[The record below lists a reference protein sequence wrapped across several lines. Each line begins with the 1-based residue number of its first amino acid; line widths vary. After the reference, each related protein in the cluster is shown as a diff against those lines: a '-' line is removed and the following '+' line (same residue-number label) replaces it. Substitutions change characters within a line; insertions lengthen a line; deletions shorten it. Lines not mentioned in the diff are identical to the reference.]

1 MGPSDKPPGASLSA
15 PHPLSHI
22 LSYTNEKWRNGVD
35 RKGCK
40 RGGSPKNR
48 QRAGKRAP
56 QANVITMTTE
66 TGLLPTTYQTRGL
79 EGGACPYDRCR
90 QTPNPTD
97 EGFSGPSVPRA
108 QSSLG
113 LKDSKRGE
121 ELNLNPALPPTF
133 SATLVQGLGVSPGEG
148 STWPVS
154 EGRNKKRDS
163 TASTQYWSRR
173 VLRAQWLFH
182 RERTE
187 ARGSPRWPQLSHTHP
202 SPLICKSTPSQC
214 VSGNR
219 MRRERGSHVPGD
231 ERSPD

>member
-1 MGPSDKPPGASLSA
+1 MEEWG
-15 PHPLSHI
+15 
-22 LSYTNEKWRNGVD
+22 RQRGVQ
-35 RKGCK
+35 K
-40 RGGSPKNR
+40 GGSPKNR

-56 QANVITMTTE
+56 QAE

-97 EGFSGPSVPRA
+97 EEFSGPPVPRA
-108 QSSLG
+108 QSSSG

-148 STWPVS
+148 STWPIS

-163 TASTQYWSRR
+163 TASTQYGSRR

-187 ARGSPRWPQLSHTHP
+187 AGGSWPQLSHTHP